1 MGAPGAITKEAAD
14 PHDIVLF
21 DGVCNLCNA
30 SVRFII
36 NRDSGGRFKFAS
48 LQSVVG
54 KQLQRETGI
63 DPDALSTIVL
73 IRQKRYYVR
82 SDAIL
87 EIARNLDGVWPV
99 IYAAKIIPRF
109 IRDGVY
115 KLIARQR
122 YSWFGK
128 KDNCMVPTPDLKTRF
143 LE

>member
-1 MGAPGAITKEAAD
+1 MGAPGAMTKAIPD
-14 PHDIVLF
+14 PHDVVLF

-36 NRDSGGRFKFAS
+36 NRDSRGRFKFAS
-48 LQSVVG
+48 LQSVVA
-54 KQLQRETGI
+54 KQILKEIGVDT
-63 DPDALSTIVL
+63 DALSTIVL
-73 IRQKRYYVR
+73 IRQERCYVR

-87 EIARNLDGVWPV
+87 EIARKLDGIWPL
-99 IYAAKIIPRF
+99 IYAARIIPRF

-115 KLIARQR
+115 RLIARHR

-128 KDNCMVPTPDLKTRF
+128 KDSCMVPTPDLKTRF